1 MSEVGQSSKE
11 NNYEEDY
18 SCDFVKRKVDV
29 VKKDLNLKDMD
40 ILNTEFDLD
49 IIKKQVE
56 NKELKLAQL
65 QERIKLLAAKKDLD
79 KKILD
84 LVEESEAESN
94 DNDSALSVPV
104 VPVLPAPAV
113 PVLPALAYPALPLE
127 KELSWIEFEAWRRVH
142 PGPKSS
148 FPKSFLGWKWWPRPA
163 IVWVESIPQKKI
175 PKCWRSWHRY

>member
-1 MSEVGQSSKE
+1 MLNYSNIVCKNIHNFTYTKLNYASS
-11 NNYEEDY
+11 
-18 SCDFVKRKVDV
+18 F
-29 VKKDLNLKDMD
+29 
-40 ILNTEFDLD
+40 
-49 IIKKQVE
+49 
-56 NKELKLAQL
+56 
-65 QERIKLLAAKKDLD
+65 LD

-84 LVEESEAESN
+84 L
-94 DNDSALSVPV
+94 DDSALSVPV

>member
-65 QERIKLLAAKKDLD
+65 QERIKLY

>member
-84 LVEESEAESN
+84 L
-94 DNDSALSVPV
+94 DDSALSVPV

>member
-65 QERIKLLAAKKDLD
+65 QERIKLY

-84 LVEESEAESN
+84 L
-94 DNDSALSVPV
+94 DDSALSVPV